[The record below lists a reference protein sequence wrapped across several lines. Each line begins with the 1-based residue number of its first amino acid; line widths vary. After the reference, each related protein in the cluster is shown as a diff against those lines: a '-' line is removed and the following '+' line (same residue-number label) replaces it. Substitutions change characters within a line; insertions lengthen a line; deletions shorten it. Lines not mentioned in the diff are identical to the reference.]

1 MEMTPKEQEV
11 NEDTVTVSV
20 VNFNPVWGDKAA
32 TLQKIK
38 KMVISAS
45 QEGSKIIAFPELALS
60 GYECGQEARD
70 EHKPCSMHEEAAET
84 IPGPSTIEVAELAR
98 ELGIY
103 VLFGMPERDE
113 KDPEVRYISVAVIG
127 PEGILGRYRKI
138 HLAPLPTFTEQVCF
152 KPGNELPVFE
162 TEFGRIGVQIC
173 ADFWVYPE
181 LSRLLCLKGARLI
194 VNCSACLVGPTGPE
208 FIGQITSCRGTE
220 NFVYAASAS
229 LAGKERT
236 LSYYGRSTI
245 AGRAFPSLKQIFAQ
259 GEDREEI
266 VSAALS
272 FEKVQPPF
280 DHLSLEKERIR
291 SFQLCA
297 DELKKLAPEAA
308 VKP

>member
-1 MEMTPKEQEV
+1 MIPKEYEK
-11 NEDTVTVSV
+11 NETTVTVSV

-32 TLQKIK
+32 NLQKIK
-38 KMVISAS
+38 TMVISAS
-45 QEGSKIIAFPELALS
+45 QGGSNIIAFPELALS
-60 GYECGQEARD
+60 GYECGDEARRD
-70 EHKPCSMHEEAAET
+70 HKPCSMHEEAAET
-84 IPGPSTIEVAELAR
+84 IPGSSTAEVAKLTK
-98 ELGIY
+98 ELGVY

-113 KDPEVRYISVAVIG
+113 KDPNVRYISVAVIG

-162 TEFGRIGVQIC
+162 TKYGRIGVQIC

-181 LSRLLCLKGARLI
+181 LSRILCLKGARLI
-194 VNCSACLVGPTGPE
+194 INCAACLIGPTGPE
-208 FIGQITSCRGTE
+208 FIAQITGSRGTE
-220 NFVYAASAS
+220 NFIYAASAS

-236 LSYYGRSTI
+236 LSYYGHSTI
-245 AGRAFPSLKQIFAQ
+245 AGRAFPSFRQIFAQ

-266 VSAALS
+266 VSATLI
-272 FEKVQPPF
+272 FEKAQPPF

-297 DELKKLAPEAA
+297 NELKKLAESR
-308 VKP
+308 